1 MKPASTG
8 SLIAVL
14 MISGC
19 VLQRFSSG
27 YCSKTT
33 TGETICIK
41 REDIQCRTFYYNDYF
56 WFAIRPEFWEYKSL
70 KEEHFLKTMRCRA
83 NGTITDLA
91 GHKKQWNSRGAER
104 IFAYGSLTTYEPSP
118 YEYCFYHKYSD
129 ENGNFIDAVNNSTFA
144 CNAASHYNLF
154 DKTIRN
160 RITNKSS
167 IDFE

>member
-27 YCSKTT
+27 YCSKAT

-41 REDIQCRTFYYNDYF
+41 REDIQCRTFYYDNSF
-56 WFAIRPEFWEYKSL
+56 MARSAL
-70 KEEHFLKTMRCRA
+70 KENLKRENFLKTMRCRA

-91 GHKKQWNSRGAER
+91 GKKSSGIRGA
-104 IFAYGSLTTYEPSP
+104 GQL
-118 YEYCFYHKYSD
+118 
-129 ENGNFIDAVNNSTFA
+129 
-144 CNAASHYNLF
+144 LL
-154 DKTIRN
+154 
-160 RITNKSS
+160 
-167 IDFE
+167 